1 MATSL
6 LKSQIRIASYWK
18 VELELTGRMI
28 SYIDTVVGY
37 RVDLLKVEELC
48 PRVCVRACVRVAHVS
63 ASRNLK
69 VPWKVARSFIC

>member
-6 LKSQIRIASYWK
+6 LKSPIRIASYWK
-18 VELELTGRMI
+18 VELTGRMI

-48 PRVCVRACVRVAHVS
+48 PRVCVRACVLHT
-63 ASRNLK
+63 
-69 VPWKVARSFIC
+69 